1 MRRTAEERIPICE
14 SNLKRLKAEKAG
26 FVDAGN
32 VAAADSHQKL
42 IEATERD
49 LWRYRAEVRG

>member
-1 MRRTAEERIPICE
+1 MRRTAEERIPVWE
-14 SNLKRLKAEKAG
+14 STLKRLKSEKAG
-26 FVDAGN
+26 YVEAGN
-32 VAAADSHQKL
+32 SAAAASHQKL